1 MTTADHPLFQ
11 AHPIRGTAMFSAGEV
26 PVPYHIYDGYGALIG
41 GTADLVGV
49 RQLLANEEVQP
60 IQNDAGRALMGI
72 WLCDFGE
79 ASLGPHH
86 ELQISFF
93 VSRGESTPIAAK
105 HLALLA
111 AMLTRPDIQMICHG
125 LWNNSPLVVAFNR
138 ELLSLN
144 ARLSRSE
151 ITRNSELLTAT
162 VADAGSGASLLKTTL
177 YKPAHASPRAS
188 FALLSQ
194 LGLRRTVQISRQ
206 PWVGMQ
212 IVNPLGVKLAHNG
225 TAMAYT
231 SNASN
236 RVRYFDPQRDQ
247 LQLDAE
253 PYAALDFQPQF
264 VQQMTGFKFVYEEP
278 L

>member
-1 MTTADHPLFQ
+1 
-11 AHPIRGTAMFSAGEV
+11 V
-26 PVPYHIYDGYGALIG
+26 PVPYQFYDGYGVLIG
-41 GTADLVGV
+41 GTADLAAVHK
-49 RQLLANEEVQP
+49 LLVDEEVKP
-60 IQNDAGRALMGI
+60 THNADGRALMGI
-72 WLCDFGE
+72 WLCDFLQ

-105 HLALLA
+105 RIALLA
-111 AMLTRPDIQMICHG
+111 AMLARPEMQMMCHG
-125 LWNNSPLVVAFNR
+125 LWNNTPTVVAYNR

-162 VADAGSGASLLKTTL
+162 VTDAENGRSLLKATL
-177 YKPAHASPRAS
+177 IKPDHASPGAT

-194 LGLRRTVQISRQ
+194 LGFGRAMQVNRQ
-206 PWVGMQ
+206 PWIEMQ

-231 SNASN
+231 SNATN
-236 RVRYFDPQRDQ
+236 HVRYFDPQRDQ

-253 PYAALDFQPQF
+253 PYASFDFRPEF

-278 L
+278 I